1 MATKA
6 FILQR
11 IYIFAGR
18 EFDPNSDEQ
27 VVEVLRD
34 KFNLSLPQRRSM
46 DESLLAVASDN
57 DVIGLI
63 LEYRAFGRVKKN
75 SPYIHDV

>member
-1 MATKA
+1 MANKA

-11 IYIFAGR
+11 ICIFAGI
-18 EFDPNSDEQ
+18 EFDPDSDEQ
-27 VVEVLRD
+27 VVEILRD

-46 DESLLAVASDN
+46 DDSLSAVASDH
-57 DVIGLI
+57 DIIKLI
-63 LEYRAFGRVKKN
+63 IEYRSLGKVKKN